1 MLGGF
6 FNHDDSFDPTGRKRM
21 LRKWNEQQAMLDE
34 NPKIYEMDE
43 GTKIKTVAKGYIT
56 RRGTAY
62 ARKWAGK
69 ATDEHLTRIRE
80 EREIYTL
87 SKPDG
92 SFKAV
97 YELLGDDWGHLILV
111 NHPKSNGW
119 KLRKHMEILRKIFFY
134 DLKLKMVRMR
144 AAIPTDDLPMN
155 VPDRRMEMVIYETPN
170 GTQRRTRLFKTWLT
184 LCRGCVPSDHI
195 ERTTADELA
204 WLSPAVEIDEEV
216 RNDLNSMLPFDHRWQ
231 F

>member
-80 EREIYTL
+80 EREI
-87 SKPDG
+87 KCG
-92 SFKAV
+92 
-97 YELLGDDWGHLILV
+97 
-111 NHPKSNGW
+111 
-119 KLRKHMEILRKIFFY
+119 
-134 DLKLKMVRMR
+134 
-144 AAIPTDDLPMN
+144 
-155 VPDRRMEMVIYETPN
+155 
-170 GTQRRTRLFKTWLT
+170 
-184 LCRGCVPSDHI
+184 
-195 ERTTADELA
+195 
-204 WLSPAVEIDEEV
+204 
-216 RNDLNSMLPFDHRWQ
+216 
-231 F
+231 